1 MQAITVIMKL
11 SYKPILLL
19 LTIISISELSCKK
32 DKPVIVN
39 EFPKTL
45 EYQGTTFLSTE
56 RVFTNKGEITD
67 PAIKAKAIVSTG
79 LNLILH
85 PSWTSGG
92 TIVVNSKNE
101 IQIGGDKY
109 TFIDENQDHKSI
121 FSANISSVIPPI
133 DAAVKFAPLYRYP
146 GLKSSGDNFIY
157 QWPLILQGD
166 YSATKISQMDF
177 CYLQRNPNTG
187 KVIARNIIW
196 VSNEFNTEGLS
207 ILGDRDTVAIREY
220 TRNYAEK
227 K

>member
-1 MQAITVIMKL
+1 MQPITIIMKL

-19 LTIISISELSCKK
+19 LTIISITGVSCKK
-32 DKPVIVN
+32 EKPAIVN

-56 RVFTNKGEITD
+56 RVFTNKGEVTD

-109 TFIDENQDHKSI
+109 SFIDESQDHKSI
-121 FSANISSVIPPI
+121 FSANVYSVIPPL
-133 DAAVKFAPLYRYP
+133 DAAVKFAPLYKYP
-146 GLKSSGDNFIY
+146 GLKSSGNNFIY

-177 CYLQRNPNTG
+177 CYLQRDPNTG
-187 KVIARNIIW
+187 KVIARNVMW
-196 VSNEFNTEGLS
+196 VSNEFNTAGLS
-207 ILGDRDTVAIREY
+207 TLGDRDTVAIREY
-220 TRNYAEK
+220 TLNYAEK